1 MEPRAED
8 LIRALGLQRHPEG
21 GYYAEVYRAAA
32 VTTIYFLLP
41 SGEKSRWHR
50 VRSDEIWHHYE
61 GAPLELVQLTPDGK
75 DLERFVLG
83 PLSELRQ
90 PVHLVPANYWQA
102 ARSRGAYTLAGCTV
116 APAFQ
121 FADFS
126 MLKDSPAL
134 AARIGRDHP
143 AAAEFV

>member
-1 MEPRAED
+1 MDGRAEG

-21 GYYAEVYRAAA
+21 GYYAEVYRGAA

-41 SGEKSRWHR
+41 AGEKSRWHR

-61 GAPLELVQLTPDGK
+61 GAPLDLLQLTPDGTEM
-75 DLERFVLG
+75 ERVVLG
-83 PLSELRQ
+83 PLSEIQQ
-90 PVHLVPANYWQA
+90 PVHCVRANYWQA
-102 ARSRGAYTLAGCTV
+102 ARSRGGYTLAGCTV

-121 FADFS
+121 FTDFA
-126 MLKDSPAL
+126 LLNDSPAL
-134 AARIGRDHP
+134 AAKISRSHP

>member
-1 MEPRAED
+1 MDARAD
-8 LIRALGLQRHPEG
+8 RLIRALGLQPHPEG
-21 GYYAEVYRAAA
+21 GHYAEVYRGKA
-32 VTTIYFLLP
+32 VTTIYFLLRA
-41 SGEKSRWHR
+41 GEKSRWHR

-61 GAPLELVQLTPDGK
+61 GAPLDLLQLTPDGTEM
-75 DLERFVLG
+75 ERIVLG
-83 PLSELRQ
+83 PLSEMQQL
-90 PVHLVPANYWQA
+90 VHCVRANHWQA

-126 MLKDSPAL
+126 LLNDSPAL
-134 AARIGRDHP
+134 AAKISRTHP